1 MISWLKEKMV
11 WLVGAIIALITVY
24 LFGRKDGKNAIKQET
39 EDKLVKQAKSS
50 QKVNALSFDEL
61 VERMHKFDDK

>member
-24 LFGRKDGKNAIKQET
+24 LFGRKDGKNAEKIKQNEKT
-39 EDKLVKQAKSS
+39 INQISKVKYISD
-50 QKVNALSFDEL
+50 LSDD
-61 VERMHKFDDK
+61 VIDRMPSKYD